1 MNIITN
7 FWKAYF
13 WFVIISFITI
23 VGFVVLHEEKVFFGN
38 IFSRMYDV
46 FFLIIALISM
56 LSIRG
61 YVYKKRYFSKY
72 VWIFLFFIIMV
83 DSLGYIFLEFN
94 YFFTQNSNYLLFSI
108 LLLPWYYALY
118 KYTFC
123 MNDLFEDEF
132 DYEDESLTSLI
143 SG

>member
-1 MNIITN
+1 MNIIIN

-13 WFVIISFITI
+13 WFIIISFITM

-61 YVYKKRYFSKY
+61 YIYKKKYFSKY
-72 VWIFLFFIIMV
+72 IWIFLFFIIMV

-94 YFFTQNSNYLLFSI
+94 YFFTQNSNYLLFSV

-123 MNDLFEDEF
+123 MNELFEDEF
-132 DYEDESLTSLI
+132 DYENESLTSLI